1 MKTAAFPYQD
11 PTLPVAE
18 RVKDLLARMTVA
30 EKIGQTN
37 QVWLNLHNIAEIEQ
51 QAKHGLVG
59 SVLTNL
65 DKTGRTTSVETLN
78 ALQRAAVEGSRL
90 GIPFIHGRDVIHG
103 HRTVFPLPL
112 ALAASFD
119 PAAMEEASAVAAREA
134 ASAGVHWTF
143 TPMLDIARDP
153 RWGRCVEGSG
163 EDPYLGAQM
172 AAAAVHGLQG
182 DDLSDPER
190 ILACAKHFIGYGAA
204 EGGRDYDV
212 AEISENTLR
221 NIYLPPYR
229 AAVRAGAG
237 SVMSAFQDLNGEPL
251 TGSRSYI
258 TGLLR
263 EELGFD
269 GFVVSD
275 WRSVWELIHHRVA
288 ADERDATRQG
298 FNAGVDMDMVAEL
311 YVNHLGGLI
320 ESGAVSMERL
330 DEAVAAI
337 LTAKFRLG
345 LFERPYADPALE
357 ARVPRSPAH
366 LEAARRIAARCMV
379 LLKNDAN
386 LLPLETLPDPIAV
399 IGPLAEERA
408 ALLGSWSFDGRPE
421 ETPTILE
428 ALREAL
434 PGREILTA
442 HTNMPDEMLHAAQNA
457 GLVILV
463 VGESDQRNGE
473 NHNLTRL
480 ELPAGQDALIE
491 QVRALGVPVVLVVI
505 AGRPLNLTRA
515 AQNAQAVLWAWQ
527 PGSMGAAAVADVLL
541 GKAEPGGRLP
551 MTFPRS
557 EGQVPLYYNFKSS
570 GKAFDL
576 VHRELPP
583 GYRHPARYL
592 DSRSDPLYPF
602 GFGLGYTTFA
612 YADLQVQPRADGAQ
626 VSVQVTNTGARA
638 GECVAQLYAQDCVAS
653 LTRPVRELKGFQRAA
668 LQPGETRRLEF
679 DLGFEELAFYR
690 QDGTLALEP
699 GEFRVW
705 VGADCTAALEDSFTI
720 SD

>member
-11 PTLPVAE
+11 ATLPVAE
-18 RVKDLLARMTVA
+18 RVKDLMARMTVA

-37 QVWLNLHNIAEIEQ
+37 QVWLNSRNAAELED
-51 QAKHGLVG
+51 QARRGLVG
-59 SVLTNL
+59 SVLTNYEKVL
-65 DKTGRTTSVETLN
+65 RSPSVETLN
-78 ALQRAAVEGSRL
+78 TIQRAAVEESRL

-172 AAAAVHGLQG
+172 AAAAVRGLQG

-229 AAVRAGAG
+229 AALRAGVG

-251 TGSRSYI
+251 SGSRSYI

-288 ADERDATRQG
+288 ADERDATRLG

-311 YVNHLGGLI
+311 YIKHLGDLV
-320 ESGAVSMERL
+320 ESGAVNLERL

-345 LFERPYADPALE
+345 LFEQPYADPALE
-357 ARVPRSPAH
+357 ARVQRSPAH
-366 LEAARRIAARCMV
+366 LEAARRIATRCMV

-386 LLPLETLPDPIAV
+386 LLPLETLPDTIAV
-399 IGPLAEERA
+399 IGPLVEERA

-442 HTNMPDEMLHAAQNA
+442 STSIPDQMLYMAQNA

-491 QVRALGVPVVLVVI
+491 QVCALGVPVVLVVV

-576 VHRELPP
+576 VHLEVPP

-612 YADLQVQPRADGAQ
+612 YADLQIHPRADGAR

-638 GECVAQLYAQDCVAS
+638 GECVAQLYVQDCIAS

-690 QDGTLALEP
+690 QDGKLALEP

-705 VGADCTAALEDSFTI
+705 VGADCTAALEGRFTI
-720 SD
+720 GG